1 MYKISER
8 LLYIEFSTDLWLLTE
23 LISICMLINFI
34 GVLYIVFVM
43 EESKPRVKQDTD
55 KELTVMLPESK
66 SPENGSIEKSTVTET
81 VTTTTGNMCSNVI
94 KDCAT
99 VIVRKRSGNGR
110 KIVYLILVIV
120 GLSQALD
127 FGMAVIPFNDV

>member
-1 MYKISER
+1 
-8 LLYIEFSTDLWLLTE
+8 
-23 LISICMLINFI
+23 MLINFV

-43 EESKPRVKQDTD
+43 EESKPRVKKDND
-55 KELTVMLPESK
+55 EELAVMFPKLK
-66 SPENGSIEKSTVTET
+66 SPENGSTEKSTVNET
-81 VTTTTGNMCSNVI
+81 VTNTKGNMCSNVI
-94 KDCAT
+94 KDCAM

-127 FGMAVIPFNDV
+127 FGMTLISVNDT

>member
-8 LLYIEFSTDLWLLTE
+8 LLHIEFSTDLWFLTE

-81 VTTTTGNMCSNVI
+81 VTTTKGNMCSNVI

-110 KIVYLILVIV
+110 NIVYLILVIV

-127 FGMAVIPFNDV
+127 FGMTVIPFNDV

>member
-1 MYKISER
+1 MFI
-8 LLYIEFSTDLWLLTE
+8 FVE
-23 LISICMLINFI
+23 LISICIIINFI

-43 EESKPRVKQDTD
+43 EEAKPRAKDSD
-55 KELTVMLPESK
+55 KELAVMLPETK
-66 SPENGSIEKSTVTET
+66 TLENGSIDKPTANDIVTN
-81 VTTTTGNMCSNVI
+81 TTNGNMCSNVI
-94 KDCAT
+94 KDCFT

-127 FGMAVIPFNDV
+127 FGITK